1 MKWQGCKPLPHLCP
15 EHRKERRQ
23 YHTNELLLHRL
34 LESGFGLF
42 RFFIGHLFLLRCRL
56 FPFLCRL
63 YRTFGADRC
72 FIRLYLGRIGCSL
85 GGLRILQRLV
95 RFRIDHFLLRL
106 HFLEVTGCCAPD
118 HQGRENKHH
127 RDQEQAFLHL
137 SSPPLCSVFLVGKMA
152 RIFSQYIPRTK
163 KARAVI
169 HFLIGSITIPSISRS
184 IFRRFAASLASLP
197 SLNGPAKTRSLSL
210 LST

>member
-1 MKWQGCKPLPHLCP
+1 MKWQGCKPLPAICP

-23 YHTNELLLHRL
+23 HHTNDLLLHRL

-42 RFFIGHLFLLRCRL
+42 RFFIGHLFLLRCRLFPFLCLL

-106 HFLEVTGCCAPD
+106 HFLEITGCCAAD
-118 HQGRENKHH
+118 HQSRENKHH
-127 RDQEQAFLHL
+127 RDQEHAFLHL
-137 SSPPLCSVFLVGKMA
+137 SSPPLCSVFLRWEDGSYRFK
-152 RIFSQYIPRTK
+152 IYPPDKNSEGGYS
-163 KARAVI
+163 
-169 HFLIGSITIPSISRS
+169 FLTGSITIPSISRS
-184 IFRRFAASLASLP
+184 IFRRFAAFWA
-197 SLNGPAKTRSLSL
+197 SL
-210 LST
+210 LS